1 MSFKPPNVLVLLD
14 LIADNLGSRLAPPDW
29 LAQEG
34 IRRLLSV
41 VNHVL
46 MQESAAT
53 ERLCRQS
60 GRHVQLRWREHK
72 LSLRITPAGLIELG
86 DPVAAADLSVQFT
99 QSAPSEL
106 TSALMSGAKPQVRIE
121 GDVQLAA
128 ELNWIADHV
137 RWDLEHDL
145 ARLFGDVPAHALVSA
160 GKSVLLSLRR
170 FAASAPWRPAS
181 ESRAS

>member
-1 MSFKPPNVLVLLD
+1 MTFKSPNVLVLLD
-14 LIADNLGSRLAPPDW
+14 LVADKLGSRLNPPDW
-29 LAQEG
+29 LTQEA

-46 MQESAAT
+46 MQEPAAT

-60 GRHVQLRWREHK
+60 GRHIQLHWRELK
-72 LSLRITPAGLIELG
+72 LSLRITPAGLVEVG
-86 DPVAAADLSVQFT
+86 DPLAVADLSVQFT
-99 QSAPSEL
+99 QAVPSEL
-106 TSALMSGAKPQVRIE
+106 AAALMSGTKPQVRIE

-145 ARLFGDVPAHALVSA
+145 ARLFGDVPAHALVTVA
-160 GKSVLLSLRR
+160 KGVLLALRR
-170 FAASAPWRPAS
+170 FVASAPWRPAS